1 MSASG
6 RKRIDK
12 IEDSLTPR
20 QAVLLWLE
28 EASQFGSMR
37 AYVLSL
43 QGGPQSAFPLYRL
56 PDQIERSVRR
66 AMTGHPRPAV
76 EAATAKAVRDVA
88 FLYYLL
94 VQINGRALADH
105 RANCFQLMLVI
116 ERLRFFLLDEPLAGE
131 RHEHWLEFVDN
142 LSERLFALEG
152 AETRIAAQYF
162 GGRSPLF
169 PDAAENLRSLQT
181 QFVGMI
187 ELYNDRLLD
196 ADLRPKRG
204 RKQVPPPSI
213 DLEALRE
220 RSGDAAVSLVHELV
234 TAAKVEALLMVGE
247 RKQAFSLMDE
257 CFADI

>member
-12 IEDSLTPR
+12 VEESLTPR

-28 EASQFGSMR
+28 EATQCGSMR

-43 QGGPQSAFPLYRL
+43 KGGPQSAFPLYRL
-56 PDQIERSVRR
+56 PDQIDRSVRS
-66 AMTGHPRPAV
+66 AMTGHSRTAV

-94 VQINGRALADH
+94 VQINGRELADR
-105 RANCFQLMLVI
+105 RANCLQLMLVI
-116 ERLRFFLLDEPLAGE
+116 ERLRTFILGDPLNGE
-131 RHEHWLEFVDN
+131 RHDQWREFVAN

-152 AETRIAAQYF
+152 AAERIAAQYL

-169 PDAAENLRSLQT
+169 PEETDNLRSLHT

-196 ADLRPKRG
+196 ADLRPRRG
-204 RKQVPPPSI
+204 RKLVAPPPI
-213 DLEALRE
+213 DLEALRK
-220 RSGDAAVSLVHELV
+220 RTSDAATALVHELV
-234 TAAKVEALLMVGE
+234 TAAKVEALIMVGE

-257 CFADI
+257 SLELV